1 MAMFFQAFFPRHAQ
15 SVILI
20 LCGMTVYAFAIEV
33 AIKQTG
39 LAILGRNAIL
49 RCHYRETS
57 SSTQS
62 GLVYWNSDNRR
73 NFISGTSNSS
83 ITNNYRPQRY
93 QMWFDG
99 ASNGVLKILNV
110 GFDDEMTY
118 TCGVITESGSGVAE
132 DFELIVLAPPSHV
145 TIESNG
151 PSNSEVV
158 VVSGQSHSITCASGS
173 SKPSASITWSK
184 VDANFDL
191 QLHEFDQSTTP
202 SESDDRMVITQR
214 LVSYI
219 PMPPHD
225 KKKLRCAASHPALSS
240 PISSTV
246 TLRVMVLPRDMRL
259 ILKETN
265 LETTLTGNLDVDDGD
280 TITFQCLVLQA
291 SPAATISWRITES
304 PGDTIDGVTRVT
316 DRGDGLMD
324 TDSHLQLVLSSE
336 QHHNRLLTC
345 EATLRINSKTHTI
358 SRSVTLRVHGPPN
371 TVTLEGTNNLLEGA
385 QSSITCSVPNAFPE
399 PRITWDIDGRDVTGM
414 TTKSASVTDRGRFT
428 VNSSL
433 PFDPQRSDNG
443 KVVTC
448 GAIHSSVSGGE
459 DHVTDAAATLDVH
472 YCPSNI
478 TATCPV
484 VRDGDEARVRC
495 SEVISNPA
503 TVVRMF
509 EHEQTIPKTLTI
521 VKYRNVTSPVHGV
534 KTKVIYE
541 RQFTKDSGPREFRC
555 CTESSTICPNICH
568 RCRADIQYPP
578 EVYRLPEGQTLQVTE
593 GDSVNLTC
601 CADANPTPEGLI
613 TWIAQGRH
621 NVFCSPEGHSHV
633 IETVRGSTGDACST
647 LTFEPVTTGDA
658 GIHECMADNG
668 FATSYSVTFELQVKF
683 PPCATAD
690 QSSILLNDGSDATL
704 LCDVISNPP
713 SEVTW
718 YFNNQPINTSSPRY
732 QVTTGG
738 SGGINHMLIRS
749 EIEILGISA
758 SIDAGNYSCMAY
770 NSLGN
775 GTSLTHLQI
784 ATVPDPPTELQ
795 APINSVKETSLLV
808 EWKPGYNGG
817 KEQTFRLAYCLVA
830 SMTSCLQ
837 ISNLRNNTSFEFAD
851 TLKPYTLY
859 AISVWSINEVGES
872 TEISINASTKPL
884 SPSDLEFEITYSP
897 SQGVVIMQSA
907 GGSAIDGAI
916 PNDLCIRIEVNLGQD
931 WVPGEGCLEVGVVKT
946 IQRDLLEGQLRG
958 VSCGRELCSIHSSV
972 KVQNSQ
978 GIPWTIIIIIS
989 GSVKGMILLILIV
1002 VFCWC
1007 ICRRRKNNKETIRDL
1022 KKTASS
1028 DPVRQSPSS
1037 WYQPLS
1043 FRRNS
1048 LQPPALPPDRPSVKS
1063 KTDPEGEDPAYEIP
1077 DQTPI
1082 RTFMYDDTSPRS
1094 PSAAREDPDVADDGY
1109 IPMMTNT
1116 MTTFTKPS
1124 IKPKPPKP
1132 LPKPSSTYDNIRG
1145 GVYENLRI

>member
-1 MAMFFQAFFPRHAQ
+1 MPRSISNLEIIRVSTAFLSRLNAMAMFFQAFFHRHTQ

-33 AIKQTG
+33 TIQQTG
-39 LAILGRNAIL
+39 LAILGRNAVL
-49 RCHYRETS
+49 KCHYRETS

-62 GLVYWNSDNRR
+62 GLVYWNSDIEK
-73 NFISGTSNSS
+73 NFISGTSNTST
-83 ITNNYRPQRY
+83 TNIYRPQRY

-118 TCGVITESGSGVAE
+118 TCGVITESGSGLSE
-132 DFELIVLAPPSHV
+132 DFELIVLAPPSQV
-145 TIESNG
+145 TIDSNG
-151 PSNSEVV
+151 SSSSEVV
-158 VVSGQSHSITCASGS
+158 VVSGQSHSITCTSGS

-184 VDANFDL
+184 VDVNFDL
-191 QLHEFDQSTTP
+191 QLHKLDQSTTP

-214 LVSYI
+214 LVSFI

-225 KKKLRCAASHPALSS
+225 KKRLRCAASHPALESTL
-240 PISSTV
+240 SSTV
-246 TLRVMVLPRDMRL
+246 TLRVMVLPHDMRL
-259 ILKETN
+259 ILKEPN
-265 LETTLTGNLDVDDGD
+265 LETTLTGNFDIDDGD
-280 TITFQCLVLQA
+280 TTTFQCLVLQA
-291 SPAATISWRITES
+291 SPAATISWRIGES
-304 PGDTIDGVTRVT
+304 PGYTIDGETRVT

-324 TDSHLQLVLSSE
+324 TDSHVQLVISSE

-345 EATLRINSKTHTI
+345 EATLRINSKTHNI
-358 SRSVTLRVHGPPN
+358 ARSVTLRVHGPPN
-371 TVTLEGTNNLLEGA
+371 MVTIEGTNNLIEGA
-385 QSSITCSVPNAFPE
+385 QSSITCSAPNTFPE

-433 PFDPQRSDNG
+433 PLDPQRSDNG

-448 GAIHSSVSGGE
+448 RAIHSSVSGGE

-472 YCPSNI
+472 YCPLNI
-478 TATCPV
+478 TATCPA

-509 EHEQTIPKTLTI
+509 ENEHTVPHTLTT
-521 VKYRNVTSPVHGV
+521 VDYRNVTSPVHGV
-534 KTKVIYE
+534 KTNLIYE

-555 CTESSTICPNICH
+555 CTNSSTVCPNIICH

-613 TWIAQGRH
+613 TWSAQGRH
-621 NVFCSPEGHSHV
+621 NVSCSPEGHSHV

-647 LTFEPVTTGDA
+647 LTFEPVTAGDA

-683 PPCATAD
+683 LPCATAD
-690 QSSILLNDGSDATL
+690 QNTMLLNDGSDATL

-718 YFNNQPINTSSPRY
+718 YFNNQPINASSPRY

-770 NSLGN
+770 NSLGI
-775 GTSLTHLQI
+775 GTSVTHLKI

-795 APINSVKETSLLV
+795 APINSIKETSLLV

-817 KEQTFRLAYCLVA
+817 KEQTFRLAYCLVD
-830 SMTSCLQ
+830 SMTSCFQ

-859 AISVWSINEVGES
+859 AISVWSKNEVGQS
-872 TEISINASTKPL
+872 TEVSINASTKPL
-884 SPSDLEFEITYSP
+884 SPSDL
-897 SQGVVIMQSA
+897 
-907 GGSAIDGAI
+907 
-916 PNDLCIRIEVNLGQD
+916 VNRGLG
-931 WVPGEGCLEVGVVKT
+931 PKT

-958 VSCGRELCSIHSSV
+958 VSCGRGLCSIHSSV

-978 GIPWTIIIIIS
+978 GIPWTIIIITS
-989 GSVKGMILLILIV
+989 GSVGGIMLLIIIIM
-1002 VFCWC
+1002 FCWC
-1007 ICRRRKNNKETIRDL
+1007 ICRRRKNKKETIRDL
-1022 KKTASS
+1022 KKTVSS
-1028 DPVRQSPSS
+1028 DPAQRTSSS

-1043 FRRNS
+1043 FSRNS
-1048 LQPPALPPDRPSVKS
+1048 LPPPALPPDRLSVKS

-1077 DQTPI
+1077 DQLHI

-1094 PSAAREDPDVADDGY
+1094 PSAVREDQDFADDGY

-1132 LPKPSSTYDNIRG
+1132 LPKPSATYDSIKG
-1145 GVYENLRI
+1145 GIYENLRI